1 VPQPTALPHAPHQ
14 QSEDVTKFTFISIKK
29 NNNNHYNLNY
39 SDNKNNA
46 SYETEHPHMAHK
58 GNTFHT
64 AAEHTCTTL
73 HLSDYRTPY
82 TGGAV
87 TGTV

>member
-1 VPQPTALPHAPHQ
+1 
-14 QSEDVTKFTFISIKK
+14 
-29 NNNNHYNLNY
+29 LNY

-87 TGTV
+87 TGTVWSRTYVTHTWAYTQ